1 MRINLHW
8 GISNLLV
15 LTIIEAM
22 LRTTQF
28 ALAAA
33 HKPSLSDVLCN
44 DSVTPCVQ
52 PPPCDIHCRLSYRAH
67 VTACC
72 RRSCWRGRSLVGG
85 RIVQNNDHLAP
96 QVAQQL
102 AEKHANFFLPD
113 IVEVK
118 LIVQTQ
124 ALAARAGLTEIP
136 EMTETLS
143 RRR

>member
-1 MRINLHW
+1 
-8 GISNLLV
+8 
-15 LTIIEAM
+15 
-22 LRTTQF
+22 
-28 ALAAA
+28 
-33 HKPSLSDVLCN
+33 
-44 DSVTPCVQ
+44 
-52 PPPCDIHCRLSYRAH
+52 
-67 VTACC
+67 
-72 RRSCWRGRSLVGG
+72 VGG